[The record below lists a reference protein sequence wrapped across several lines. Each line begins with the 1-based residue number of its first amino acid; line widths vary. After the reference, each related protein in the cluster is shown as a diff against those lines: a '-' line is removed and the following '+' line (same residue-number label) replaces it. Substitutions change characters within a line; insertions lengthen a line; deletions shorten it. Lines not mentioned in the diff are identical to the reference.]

1 MNDRVALETRAGQRV
16 PVTGGAGL
24 PADGGGRPVA
34 DAAIDG
40 APAFSDLPSAE
51 RSFLRNCTTSRIG
64 GAPNSRL
71 YSRLNCDALS

>member
-34 DAAIDG
+34 GAASDG

-51 RSFLRNCTTSRIG
+51 QFLPAQLHDVAHRRR
-64 GAPNSRL
+64 AEQPAVFAAEL
-71 YSRLNCDALS
+71 